1 MILIYSKRRH
11 LIDVTEV
18 FRSIDAEKKYRVVKL
33 AFLLAPLCSSH
44 YQCIFNSLYAIKMLK
59 RINLFAGF
67 PRHEFYSLSFQDTR
81 QFASSSL
88 TQELPRNLQD
98 LCSNGHINHA
108 LTEMAN
114 LGHQMNF
121 QAYDTLL
128 NECVKQKYVR
138 GGQRVHGHMI
148 KTQYKPPVYLVT
160 RLLVLYDK
168 CDCLWDAQ
176 QVFDEMPERNVVSW
190 TALMSAYS
198 KRGCASE
205 ALDLLVKML
214 RSGTEPNE
222 YTFATALTCC
232 TGVCGLYHGRQVHNL
247 VIKNNFESHLYVGCS
262 LLDMYAKSGGIHE
275 ARFVFENLPERDVV
289 SWTAIISCYA
299 QLGLDEEALELFR
312 SKHGMAREVADLFE
326 LMRKESK
333 VKPDK
338 VTFLAILS
346 GCSHGEMGNKGLEV
360 FDEMMSGK
368 DGVVPDIEHYGCV
381 VDLLGRAGQVEKAFE
396 FVKKIPL
403 EPNAAIWGSLLG
415 ACLVHSH
422 VEIWEI
428 AGHEL
433 LQIEPENPGNY
444 VILSNLFASRGRWD
458 DVRSIRSLMEEKVVA
473 KDPGKSW
480 IEIDQTL
487 HTFHAG
493 DQLHPK
499 MSEVYN
505 KMKELLVK
513 LKEYGY
519 SPNLSGVLY
528 DVDDEQKEKILLGHS
543 EKLAL
548 AFGLIYSPDRKP
560 IRIIKNLRVCV
571 DCHSFAKVVSQI
583 TGDTNLKQCFGVTTS
598 WLIPH
603 RPHNTKDHPTMLCC
617 SFLKSF
623 SGELKDA
630 KSYVRTAAV
639 EDMIWD
645 PTLALWLLPKDN
657 HNGLIPHLYVVQ
669 WIQERLSPSGPIR
682 CSLFTS

>member
-1 MILIYSKRRH
+1 MRTK
-11 LIDVTEV
+11 
-18 FRSIDAEKKYRVVKL
+18 
-33 AFLLAPLCSSH
+33 
-44 YQCIFNSLYAIKMLK
+44 
-59 RINLFAGF
+59 INLFA
-67 PRHEFYSLSFQDTR
+67 R
-81 QFASSSL
+81 QFAASSL
-88 TQELPRNLQD
+88 TQELPTNLQN
-98 LCSNGHINHA
+98 LCSNGHLNYA
-108 LTEMAN
+108 LTDMAK
-114 LGHQMNF
+114 LGLQMNF

-128 NECVKQKYVR
+128 NECVKQKSVR
-138 GGQRVHGHMI
+138 GGQRVHAHMI
-148 KTQYKPPVYLVT
+148 KTQYNPPVYLVT
-160 RLLVLYDK
+160 RLLVLYGK
-168 CDCLWDAQ
+168 CECLWDAR

-198 KRGCASE
+198 KSGYASE

-214 RSGTEPNE
+214 RSGTELNE

-232 TGVCGLYHGRQVHNL
+232 TGVSGLYHGRQVHNHI
-247 VIKNNFESHLYVGCS
+247 IKNNFDSHLYVGCS
-262 LLDMYAKSGGIHE
+262 LLDMYAKAGGIHE

-289 SWTAIISCYA
+289 SWTAIISGYA

-312 SKHGMAREVADLFE
+312 RLLREGIASNYVTYATVLTAVSGLAAFEMGKQIHSHTLRSGLPFYVVLQNSLIDMYTKCGQLSYARRVFDKMSERTVISWNAMLVGYSKHGMATEVANLFE
-326 LMRKESK
+326 LMRKENQ
-333 VKPDK
+333 VKPNN

-346 GCSHGEMGNKGLEV
+346 GCSHGKMENKGLQV

-396 FVKKIPL
+396 FIKQMPL

-415 ACLVHSH
+415 ACLVHSN
-422 VEIWEI
+422 VEIGEI
-428 AGHEL
+428 AGHTL

-444 VILSNLFASRGRWD
+444 VILSNLYASRGRWD
-458 DVRSIRSLMEEKVVA
+458 DVRSIRSLMEQKAVA

-493 DQLHPK
+493 DRLHPK
-499 MSEVYN
+499 TDEVYD

-548 AFGLIYSPDRKP
+548 AFGLIYSPVGKP
-560 IRIIKNLRVCV
+560 IRIMKNLRVCV
-571 DCHSFAKVVSQI
+571 DCHSFAKVVSQVCEREVFMRDKNRFHHI
-583 TGDTNLKQCFGVTTS
+583 VNGVCSCGDY
-598 WLIPH
+598 W
-603 RPHNTKDHPTMLCC
+603 
-617 SFLKSF
+617 
-623 SGELKDA
+623 
-630 KSYVRTAAV
+630 
-639 EDMIWD
+639 
-645 PTLALWLLPKDN
+645 
-657 HNGLIPHLYVVQ
+657 
-669 WIQERLSPSGPIR
+669 
-682 CSLFTS
+682 